1 MRRKS
6 AIVPQS
12 GAHENPRRDGRTIG
26 DNYYPL
32 RDQIRDELRA
42 QIGDGHLPPGQRLI
56 EQVLADQFG
65 VSRIPVREALRSL
78 ESEGLVTMVP
88 RRGMVVAELSRVDI
102 EQLYEVR
109 SALEILASS
118 LAAQRASV
126 SEVEALSGVLSAA
139 RKAVSIGDFREAVRL
154 NAEFHDSVVRMAA
167 NPFLASALEPLTG
180 RIRWIIGHGQEHERD
195 LAEHAGLLA
204 AIAAGDGKLAAE
216 RARSHMEASRAHSLR
231 DYERQSLEGA
241 QIRGPESAP
250 GGA

>member
-1 MRRKS
+1 MGLPPEIARQPR
-6 AIVPQS
+6 
-12 GAHENPRRDGRTIG
+12 AHESPPRNGRTIG

-102 EQLYEVR
+102 ELLYEVR
-109 SALEILASS
+109 SALEILAST
-118 LAAQRASV
+118 LAAQRATA
-126 SEVEALSGVLSAA
+126 SEVETLSGVLAAA
-139 RKAVSIGDFREAVRL
+139 RKAVSAGDFRKSVQL
-154 NAEFHDSVVRMAA
+154 NAEFHDFVTRVAG
-167 NPFLASALEPLTG
+167 NPFLISALEPLTG

-195 LAEHAGLLA
+195 LTEHAGLLS
-204 AIAAGDGKLAAE
+204 AIAAGDGELAAE
-216 RARSHMEASRAHSLR
+216 LARSHMEASRAHSLQ
-231 DYERQSLEGA
+231 DYERQNFERS
-241 QIRGPESAP
+241 QIRGP
-250 GGA
+250 GARL